1 MQYTN
6 QALAARRKELESIV
20 RLLVKEVKVA
30 PQGRLRTCY
39 KRKRPEYY
47 VCEEG
52 TGTSGTTGRY
62 LGKNEADLI
71 KALAQKDYDKKLLKE
86 ASAQLR
92 ELQRNPP
99 NIGRDGLEKVYDD
112 LTEARKKLINP
123 RIKLRK
129 DTIQE
134 WLDAPYEGKGFR
146 EGDPEIY
153 TEAGERV
160 RSKSEKMI
168 ADKLRLLE
176 IPYKYE
182 CPMELKGYGTIYPD
196 FTLLN
201 KHTLQPAILEH
212 FGIMDDPEYS
222 ANAVAKVRTY
232 ERNGIFLGQ
241 NLFLTFE
248 TAQTPFDAR
257 SLEIILADFI

>member
-1 MQYTN
+1 MKKGGHY
-6 QALAARRKELESIV
+6 
-20 RLLVKEVKVA
+20 
-30 PQGRLRTCY
+30 
-39 KRKRPEYY
+39 EYY
-47 VCEEG
+47 FCEAG
-52 TGTSGTTGRY
+52 VGSSRVSARY
-62 LGKNEADLI
+62 LSKNEDALI
-71 KALAQKDYDKKLLKE
+71 KALVQKEYDKKLLRE
-86 ASAQLR
+86 ASEQLKKMKR
-92 ELQRNPP
+92 KPENV
-99 NIGRDGLEKVYDD
+99 GAESLEHVYYD
-112 LTEARKKLINP
+112 LTDARKQLINP
-123 RIKLRK
+123 RMKLRRE
-129 DTIQE
+129 TIQE

-146 EGDPEIY
+146 DGDPEIY

-182 CPMELKGYGTIYPD
+182 CPMGLKGYGTIYPD

-222 ANAVAKVRTY
+222 TNAVAKVRMY
-232 ERNGIFLGQ
+232 ERNGIFLGH

-257 SLEIILADFI
+257 SLETILADFI

>member
-1 MQYTN
+1 MRDDN
-6 QALAARRKELESIV
+6 QRSAAWKRELENIV
-20 RLLVKEVKVA
+20 GFLTKEVKTA

-47 VCEEG
+47 VCAEG
-52 TGTSGTTGRY
+52 SGTSGTTGRY
-62 LGKNEADLI
+62 LGKNEEDLI
-71 KALAQKDYDKKLLKE
+71 KALAQKDYDKRLLKE
-86 ASAQLR
+86 ASAQLND
-92 ELQRNPP
+92 LQRKPE
-99 NIGRDGLEKVYDD
+99 IVGIDGLEKVYGD
-112 LTEARKKLINP
+112 LTDARKQLINP
-123 RIKLRK
+123 RIKLRSE
-129 DTIQE
+129 TIQE

-146 EGDPEIY
+146 EGDPEIF

-257 SLEIILADFI
+257 SLETILADFI

>member
-1 MQYTN
+1 MS
-6 QALAARRKELESIV
+6 A
-20 RLLVKEVKVA
+20 
-30 PQGRLRTCY
+30 
-39 KRKRPEYY
+39 
-47 VCEEG
+47 
-52 TGTSGTTGRY
+52 RY
-62 LGKNEADLI
+62 LSKNEDALI
-71 KALAQKDYDKKLLKE
+71 KALVQKEYDKKLLRE
-86 ASAQLR
+86 ASEQLKKMKR
-92 ELQRNPP
+92 KPENV
-99 NIGRDGLEKVYDD
+99 GAESLEHVYYD
-112 LTEARKKLINP
+112 LTDARKQLINP
-123 RIKLRK
+123 RMKLRRE
-129 DTIQE
+129 TIQE
-134 WLDAPYEGKGFR
+134 WLDSPYEGKGFR
-146 EGDPEIY
+146 DGDPEIY

-182 CPMELKGYGTIYPD
+182 CPMGLKGYGTIYPD

-222 ANAVAKVRTY
+222 TNAVAKVRMY
-232 ERNGIFLGQ
+232 ERNGIFLGH

-257 SLEIILADFI
+257 SLETILADFI

>member
-1 MQYTN
+1 MKKGGHY
-6 QALAARRKELESIV
+6 
-20 RLLVKEVKVA
+20 
-30 PQGRLRTCY
+30 
-39 KRKRPEYY
+39 EYY
-47 VCEEG
+47 YCEAG
-52 TGTSGTTGRY
+52 VGSSRVSARY
-62 LGKNEADLI
+62 LSKNEDALI
-71 KALAQKDYDKKLLKE
+71 KALVQKEYDKKLLRE
-86 ASAQLR
+86 ASEQLKKMKR
-92 ELQRNPP
+92 KPENV
-99 NIGRDGLEKVYDD
+99 GAESLEHVYYD
-112 LTEARKKLINP
+112 LTDARKQLINP
-123 RIKLRK
+123 RMNLRRE
-129 DTIQE
+129 TIQE

-257 SLEIILADFI
+257 SLETILADFI

>member
-1 MQYTN
+1 MKSIN
-6 QALAARRKELESIV
+6 QLEPDKKELETIIRILTAEIKS
-20 RLLVKEVKVA
+20 A
-30 PQGRLRTCY
+30 PKGRLRTNY
-39 KRKRPEYY
+39 NRKTPQYY
-47 VCEEG
+47 QCDEG
-52 TGTSGTTGRY
+52 IGTSGMTGRY
-62 LGKNEADLI
+62 LGRKEAGLI
-71 KALAQKDYDKKLLKE
+71 KALAQKDYDKQLLKE
-86 ASAQLR
+86 AERQLDLLR
-92 ELQRNPP
+92 HAFPM
-99 NIGRDGLEKVYDD
+99 DGLEKLEQVYYD
-112 LTEARKKLINP
+112 LADARKQLINP
-123 RIKLRK
+123 RMNLRRE
-129 DTIQE
+129 TIQE

-146 EGDPEIY
+146 EGDPEIF

-182 CPMELKGYGTIYPD
+182 CPMEIKGYGTIYPD

-257 SLEIILADFI
+257 SLETILADFI

>member
-1 MQYTN
+1 MQSES
-6 QALAARRKELESIV
+6 KEEYEEFLKKLIKRLE
-20 RLLVKEVKVA
+20 VA
-30 PQGRLRTCY
+30 QQNAPKGRLKILKKGGHY
-39 KRKRPEYY
+39 EYY
-47 VCEEG
+47 YCEAG
-52 TGTSGTTGRY
+52 VGSSRVSARY
-62 LGKNEADLI
+62 LSKNEDALI
-71 KALAQKDYDKKLLKE
+71 KALVQKEYDKKLLRE
-86 ASAQLR
+86 ASEQLKKMKR
-92 ELQRNPP
+92 KPENV
-99 NIGRDGLEKVYDD
+99 GAESLEHVYYD
-112 LTEARKKLINP
+112 LTDARKQLINP
-123 RIKLRK
+123 RMNLRRE
-129 DTIQE
+129 TIQE

-257 SLEIILADFI
+257 SLETILADFI

>member
-1 MQYTN
+1 MKKGGHY
-6 QALAARRKELESIV
+6 
-20 RLLVKEVKVA
+20 
-30 PQGRLRTCY
+30 
-39 KRKRPEYY
+39 EYY
-47 VCEEG
+47 YCEAG
-52 TGTSGTTGRY
+52 VGSSRVSARY
-62 LGKNEADLI
+62 LSKNEDALI
-71 KALAQKDYDKKLLKE
+71 KALVQKEYDKKLLRE
-86 ASAQLR
+86 ASEQLKKMKR
-92 ELQRNPP
+92 KPENV
-99 NIGRDGLEKVYDD
+99 GAESLEHVYYD
-112 LTEARKKLINP
+112 LTDARKQLINP
-123 RIKLRK
+123 RMKLRRE
-129 DTIQE
+129 TIQE

-146 EGDPEIY
+146 DGDPEIY

-182 CPMELKGYGTIYPD
+182 CPMGLKGYGTIYPD

-222 ANAVAKVRTY
+222 TNAVAKVRMY
-232 ERNGIFLGQ
+232 ERNGIFLGH

-257 SLEIILADFI
+257 SLETILADFI

>member
-1 MQYTN
+1 MQSES
-6 QALAARRKELESIV
+6 KEEYEEFLKKLIKRLE
-20 RLLVKEVKVA
+20 VA
-30 PQGRLRTCY
+30 QQNAPKGRLKILKKGGHY
-39 KRKRPEYY
+39 EYY
-47 VCEEG
+47 YHEAGVG
-52 TGTSGTTGRY
+52 SSRVSARY
-62 LGKNEADLI
+62 LSKNEDALI
-71 KALAQKDYDKKLLKE
+71 KALVQKEYDKKLLRE
-86 ASAQLR
+86 ASEQLKKMKR
-92 ELQRNPP
+92 KPENV
-99 NIGRDGLEKVYDD
+99 GAESLEHVYYD
-112 LTEARKKLINP
+112 LTDARKQLINP
-123 RIKLRK
+123 RMNLRRE
-129 DTIQE
+129 TIQE

-257 SLEIILADFI
+257 SLETILTDFI